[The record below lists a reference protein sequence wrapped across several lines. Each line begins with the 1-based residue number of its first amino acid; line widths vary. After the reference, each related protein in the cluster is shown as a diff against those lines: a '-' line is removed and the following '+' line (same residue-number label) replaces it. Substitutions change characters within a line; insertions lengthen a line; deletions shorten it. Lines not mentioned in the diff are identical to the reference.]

1 MKYANKEGGFVAKN
15 DLKQDNKKEIK
26 KDNKKVVKKVGL
38 VKSIKVFFKSVW
50 SELKKVVWP
59 TKTELKQHASVVI
72 GIVFIMTV
80 LVWAIDFGLGG
91 ILSLIITR

>member
-1 MKYANKEGGFVAKN
+1 MAKN
-15 DLKQDNKKEIK
+15 EVK

-38 VKSIKVFFKSVW
+38 MKSIKVFIKSVW
-50 SELKKVVWP
+50 SELKKVTWP
-59 TKTELKQHASVVI
+59 TKPELKQHTSVVI